1 MRVEIDY
8 LGGAGGCRN
17 RQRSLLEAP
26 TSRFLLLATRRRIGT
41 VDGGR
46 SAPDLFLSVDRPW
59 ALIEYRGFV
68 AASDIF
74 SHGWLQDSLVTML
87 ALAQSLMEGRG
98 TSNCVCTA
106 ALIDNDTVLSAV
118 GEIEPQMKE
127 PRGGR
132 IRPWGRRRK
141 YREFS

>member
-1 MRVEIDY
+1 MPESPAVAP
-8 LGGAGGCRN
+8 GGSYESVFAACDSQKDWN
-17 RQRSLLEAP
+17 RGWRPEC
-26 TSRFLLLATRRRIGT
+26 
-41 VDGGR
+41 
-46 SAPDLFLSVDRPW
+46 PDLFLSVDRPW

-106 ALIDNDTVLSAV
+106 ALIDSDTVLSAV
-118 GEIEPQMKE
+118 GEIEPQTKE

-141 YREFS
+141 YREIS